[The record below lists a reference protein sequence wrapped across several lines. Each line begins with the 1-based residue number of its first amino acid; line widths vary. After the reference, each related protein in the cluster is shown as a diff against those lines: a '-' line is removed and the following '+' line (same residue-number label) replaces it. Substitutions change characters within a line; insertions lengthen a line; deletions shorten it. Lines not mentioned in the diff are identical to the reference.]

1 MAPPE
6 FLCAEL
12 PWYNAMTH
20 QTGSQSSVH
29 ALSCAMPR
37 SWLPAQYGPV
47 SLELPEQAES
57 HLGTLCTASLSP
69 AGGIILACFKLF
81 IWNHCR
87 LVLNFLLSLSFTL
100 VFGQKDLSDWEPHPN
115 LPLHTWSNDN
125 CSSCMLKASDPFYPI
140 LTECFCR
147 VFMTD
152 CWKAAENTPP
162 VSVKGELNP
171 TL

>member
-1 MAPPE
+1 MLEQFMRRGRAMLNSCRDIEFHFKSQPLIHLLGAILQSVFRASLHRSPCGPMAPPE

-20 QTGSQSSVH
+20 QTGSESSVH

-37 SWLPAQYGPV
+37 PWWRAQYRPV

-100 VFGQKDLSDWEPHPN
+100 VFGQKDLSD
-115 LPLHTWSNDN
+115 
-125 CSSCMLKASDPFYPI
+125 
-140 LTECFCR
+140 
-147 VFMTD
+147 
-152 CWKAAENTPP
+152 
-162 VSVKGELNP
+162 
-171 TL
+171 